1 MGRDDGRRGGVTVA
15 SDEDTRPQEPKKLAF
30 PEMPEDEGKRTF
42 LKIAVVASGLLAAGA
57 AGSIVRSLISPSGTP
72 GGPTAPLTFPR
83 VKVANLADLSVG
95 SSLLFN
101 YPLDDEPNVLVKL
114 GQKSTNGVGPD
125 GDIVAFSLIC
135 QHLGC
140 IWGFLPTGRSPPCNP
155 QYQAT
160 EPVGYCC
167 CHGSVF
173 ELANAARVIGGPAPR
188 PQPQV
193 ELEVDASGGI
203 FAVGMGPPTIFG
215 HGAAGS
221 TDVSADLQG
230 GTPVG

>member
-1 MGRDDGRRGGVTVA
+1 MA
-15 SDEDTRPQEPKKLAF
+15 SDENAGSTPQDSNKPDVPA
-30 PEMPEDEGKRTF
+30 DEGKRTF

-57 AGSIVRSLISPSGTP
+57 AGSILRSVISPAGPSQSQTTP
-72 GGPTAPLTFPR
+72 TTFPR
-83 VKVANLADLSVG
+83 VKVADLTDLVVG
-95 SSLLFN
+95 VPIVFN

-114 GQKSTNGVGPD
+114 GQPATNGIGPD

-140 IWGFLPTGRSPPCNP
+140 IWGFVPTGDSPPCNASYEAP
-155 QYQAT
+155 

-173 ELANAARVIGGPAPR
+173 DLTNAARVVGGPSPR

-193 ELEVDASGGI
+193 TLELDTSGGI
-203 FAVGMGPPTIFG
+203 YAVGMGAPTIFG
-215 HGAAGS
+215 HNTGS
-221 TDVSADLQG
+221 DDVSADLQG